1 MDETRVVTAF
11 LRNGA
16 EVLLLGR
23 SEAVGSYPDRWG
35 AVAGHAE
42 GAPDTQVLR
51 EIEEETGIESSA
63 VSFVR
68 RGEAFPVEDP
78 SLETRW
84 LVTPYLFD
92 VDHRDVVSN
101 EETAVVEWAPPTQ
114 ILRRETVPD
123 LWTSYW
129 HVAPTVETVR
139 ADDEHGSAY
148 ISVRALEVL
157 RDAGALAIERDE
169 GDWPHIVKTARA
181 LLEARPTM
189 AAVHNRVNRVLSV
202 AETERTPAAV
212 ESAATEAIDAAI
224 AADRETASSAT
235 AHVED
240 ERVVTM
246 SRSGT
251 VLDAITR
258 GDPAAVTVA
267 ESRPGGEGV
276 AVATDLAAA
285 DVDVTLTSDAN
296 IPAVVDDATVCLVG
310 ADTVLPDGSFVNKVG
325 SRVLALAARDA
336 DVPLYVVC
344 ASDKLSPDG
353 RVRTAAG
360 DPATL
365 YDGDAPVTVEN
376 PTFERV
382 PAGLV
387 DGFITEAGVLNAETI
402 QSLASVHAARAT
414 WQERAGGSEE

>member
-16 EVLLLGR
+16 EVLLLRR

-42 GAPDTQVLR
+42 GAPDSQVLT

-68 RGEAFPVEDP
+68 RGEAFPVEDEA
-78 SLETRW
+78 LETRW

-92 VDHRDVVSN
+92 VEHREVVAN
-101 EETAVVEWAPPTQ
+101 EETTAVEWAPPTE

-148 ISVRALEVL
+148 ISVRALEIL
-157 RDAGALAIERDE
+157 RDAAALAVERGE

-202 AETERTPAAV
+202 AETERTPETV
-212 ESAATEAIDAAI
+212 ESAALEAIDAAL
-224 AADRETASSAT
+224 AADRETATSAS
-235 AHVED
+235 AHVAD
-240 ERVVTM
+240 ERVVTI

-251 VLDAITR
+251 VLDALTR
-258 GDPAAVTVA
+258 GDPAAVTIT

-276 AVATDLAAA
+276 SVATDLAAA
-285 DVDVTLTSDAN
+285 DIDVTLTTDAN
-296 IPAVVDDATVCLVG
+296 VPAAVDDGTVCLVG

-325 SRVLALAARDA
+325 SRVLALAAQDA
-336 DVPLYVVC
+336 DVPLYAVC

-353 RVRTAAG
+353 RVRTESG
-360 DPATL
+360 DPKTL

-387 DGFITEAGVLNAETI
+387 DGFITEAGVLDAGTI

-414 WQERAGGSEE
+414 WQERAGLAEE